1 MDIKEML
8 NFIEDKNFDINENW
22 YFHATAE
29 NIEIIKQIFIEGI
42 KSAYL
47 LEEKNK
53 NIRKQNPSNG
63 KYYISLYKYTE
74 FSDRINSWLDTYPKF
89 VIEGITPLYANRKEY
104 NIRRIFINTRI
115 PLRTSE
121 WDGEYQQYLMI
132 EPSKI
137 VALGYDLSYML
148 QEISQPDKII
158 REKFQKEK
166 LKLLR
171 DIILYMGEID
181 NKLPIYDFY
190 TKREIN
196 KDKVLSLNL

>member
-1 MDIKEML
+1 
-8 NFIEDKNFDINENW
+8 
-22 YFHATAE
+22 
-29 NIEIIKQIFIEGI
+29 
-42 KSAYL
+42 
-47 LEEKNK
+47 
-53 NIRKQNPSNG
+53 
-63 KYYISLYKYTE
+63 
-74 FSDRINSWLDTYPKF
+74 
-89 VIEGITPLYANRKEY
+89 
-104 NIRRIFINTRI
+104 
-115 PLRTSE
+115 
-121 WDGEYQQYLMI
+121 MI

-148 QEISQPDKII
+148 QELSQPDKII

-171 DIILYMGEID
+171 DIILYMSEID

>member
-47 LEEKNK
+47 LEEENK

-89 VIEGITPLYANRKEY
+89 VIEGITP
-104 NIRRIFINTRI
+104 
-115 PLRTSE
+115 
-121 WDGEYQQYLMI
+121 
-132 EPSKI
+132 
-137 VALGYDLSYML
+137 
-148 QEISQPDKII
+148 
-158 REKFQKEK
+158 
-166 LKLLR
+166 
-171 DIILYMGEID
+171 
-181 NKLPIYDFY
+181 PIC
-190 TKREIN
+190 K
-196 KDKVLSLNL
+196 